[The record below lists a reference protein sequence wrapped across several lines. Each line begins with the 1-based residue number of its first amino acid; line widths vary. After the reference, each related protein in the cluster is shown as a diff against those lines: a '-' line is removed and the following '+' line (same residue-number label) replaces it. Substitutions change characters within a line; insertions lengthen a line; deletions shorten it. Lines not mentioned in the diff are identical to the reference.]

1 MENSIPQYSPQR
13 KLAVLIDADNAQP
26 SIIKGL
32 LEEIAKYGVASVKR
46 VYGDWTTSNL
56 TGWKDVLLE
65 YAIQPIHQFAY
76 TKGKNSTDSAMIIDA
91 MDLLYTQKFEGF
103 CLVSS
108 DSDFTRLASRARE
121 AGLFV
126 LGFGEQK
133 TPEPFMRACDKFI
146 YTEILRESKSTTQA
160 LDESS
165 PSVKPI
171 KDIMELKGDPRFV
184 QLLRTAVEDSSG
196 EDGWANL
203 ANVGQNITN
212 KVPDFDSRNYGFKKL
227 GDLFKAT
234 DLFKID
240 ERELPN
246 SPAKALFV
254 RDKRLKK

>member
-1 MENSIPQYSPQR
+1 MENTIAQYPPQM
-13 KLAVLIDADNAQP
+13 KLAVLIDGDNAQP

-65 YAIQPIHQFAY
+65 YSIQPIHQFAY

-91 MDLLYTQKFEGF
+91 MDLLYTQKFDGF

-133 TPEPFMRACDKFI
+133 TPEPFMRSCDKFI
-146 YTEILRESKSTTQA
+146 YTENLRENKTTTQA
-160 LDESS
+160 LDET
-165 PSVKPI
+165 PSPI
-171 KDIMELKGDPRFV
+171 KPLKDVKDLKGNTPFV

-212 KVPDFDSRNYGFKKL
+212 KVPDFDSRTYGFKKL
-227 GDLFKAT
+227 GELFKAI

-246 SPAKALFV
+246 SPSKVLFV
-254 RDKRLKK
+254 RDKRIKK